1 MKSRVTNYAG
11 RRRSKAHECAHVE
24 PLHGEPIFNLSSRR
38 FEDCMTE
45 AERIA
50 IRMMERPE
58 PKPHIKPP
66 VTIRRFSWEDET

>member
-1 MKSRVTNYAG
+1 
-11 RRRSKAHECAHVE
+11 
-24 PLHGEPIFNLSSRR
+24 
-38 FEDCMTE
+38 MTE